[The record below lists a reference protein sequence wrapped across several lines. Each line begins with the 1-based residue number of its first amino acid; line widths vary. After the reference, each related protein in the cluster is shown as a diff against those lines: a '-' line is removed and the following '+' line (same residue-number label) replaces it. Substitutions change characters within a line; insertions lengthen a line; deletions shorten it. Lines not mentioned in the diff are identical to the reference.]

1 MQEAGKAKAHLV
13 CDDDGD
19 DDDDGDCDDDGDD
32 DDDDDQDDNLDL
44 NSLMSPCMASTGYN
58 QGDLL
63 LEYIQ
68 DTFQP
73 KYYAFVPK
81 KNLEEFKKIVTDL
94 KKLATAYFGL
104 LLLC

>member
-1 MQEAGKAKAHLV
+1 
-13 CDDDGD
+13 
-19 DDDDGDCDDDGDD
+19 
-32 DDDDDQDDNLDL
+32 
-44 NSLMSPCMASTGYN
+44 MSPCMASTGYN
-58 QGDLL
+58 QGDLP

-73 KYYAFVPK
+73 KDYAFVQK
-81 KNLEEFKKIVTDL
+81 KNLEEFKRFVTDL